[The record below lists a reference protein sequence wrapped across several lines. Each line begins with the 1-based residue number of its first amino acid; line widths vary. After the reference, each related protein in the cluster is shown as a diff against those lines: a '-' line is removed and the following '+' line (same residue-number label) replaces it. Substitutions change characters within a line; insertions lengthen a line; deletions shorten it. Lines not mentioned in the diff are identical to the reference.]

1 MYIDKC
7 HTTGLFYMINVPT
20 NLNYGTI
27 LLLKKII
34 LAGLVEVPLPHP
46 LKDKGTTLSIKIFQ
60 LTVIC

>member
-1 MYIDKC
+1 
-7 HTTGLFYMINVPT
+7 MINVPT

-27 LLLKKII
+27 LLLKTII
-34 LAGLVEVPLPHP
+34 LAELVEVPLPHL

>member
-1 MYIDKC
+1 
-7 HTTGLFYMINVPT
+7 MINVPT

-46 LKDKGTTLSIKIFQ
+46 LSNVDLSFLGDQIPN
-60 LTVIC
+60 VY